1 MPIITNGRPVNL
13 CIDNAETGESVVAT
27 QSDNELEEN
36 VSVLHQGN
44 ATKKSRNK
52 PQEDGVNIE
61 DCNEANNIDMV
72 MRWADSL
79 GSYECVLIW
88 AWVVPVCLLAPCA
101 FMNILLMTYLPPHH
115 CTPPPVPPNFT
126 LPLWLNITIPRND
139 GGNLESCKMYDYGN
153 ISNTNTSL
161 IAAGD
166 KNDLGERYQMAAL
179 NWWTQHQDD
188 QPPNVTTGC
197 LFGYDFSKNY
207 FTETAATE
215 MGWVCDKFY
224 LIEHVLH
231 SSILGNLAGCVIFG
245 ALADKIGRRKV
256 FLILS
261 LKVAILGP
269 IFVFLRDMWFVL
281 RVRFLL
287 SMGLPVIYQIVIISA
302 LEQVRDSRRGMVTS
316 ISSVFFSLGQC
327 TMALLSWLTAH
338 WVTLGLITSL
348 PCLLALVYLKVIEE
362 SPRWLVSRGKLNEAA
377 KVIRRI
383 ARMNDLKPTHEDI
396 LAKLRKY
403 TPNDEDEAKDDP
415 SCHLCGVARYPHLAI
430 RRAFLSLLS
439 TFCSVIKFVGN
450 YPSISCRTA
459 LLTICWT
466 VNQTIYFS
474 IFMKYSMVFKNP
486 FLGFFFT
493 SVVEVPANLL
503 VPLLLRRVGR
513 RSLHTSVMSICAA
526 ALLVTAVLLGQEYEE
541 NILGV
546 QALVLLAKFC
556 TSITFLVTYL
566 QAAELHPTPIR
577 TCATGIA
584 SLIASSF
591 NVATPT
597 IVLAMGKPWHSY
609 LVLGSLG
616 CIGALSSLL
625 LPETA
630 GRLLPQTLEEAETL
644 ERRFCMSFSD
654 SRRPTMTHEIPIEEQ
669 DDQVHK

>member
-13 CIDNAETGESVVAT
+13 CIDNAETGDSAIAREM
-27 QSDNELEEN
+27 DIELTEN
-36 VSVLHQGN
+36 VARSGR
-44 ATKKSRNK
+44 TGKKSRNR
-52 PQEDGVNIE
+52 PQDDGVNTE
-61 DCNEANNIDMV
+61 DCNEATNIDMV

-79 GSYECVLIW
+79 GAYECVLIW

-115 CTPPPVPPNFT
+115 CTPPPVPPNIT
-126 LPLWLNITIPRND
+126 MAAWLNITIPRSDN
-139 GGNLESCKMYDYGN
+139 GNFESCSMYDYVN
-153 ISNTNTSL
+153 ISNTSSSL
-161 IAAGD
+161 GATGD
-166 KNDLGERYQMAAL
+166 DSDLGGRYQMAAL
-179 NWWTQHQDD
+179 SWRTHHPDD
-188 QPPNVTTGC
+188 HPPNVTTGC
-197 LFGYDFSKNY
+197 QFGYEFSKNY

-231 SSILGNLAGCVIFG
+231 SAILGNLAGCVIFG

-256 FLILS
+256 FLLLS
-261 LKVAILGP
+261 LKVAILGSV
-269 IFVFLRDMWFVL
+269 FVFLRDMWFVL
-281 RVRFLL
+281 RVRFVL

-338 WVTLGLITSL
+338 WVTLGLLTSL
-348 PCLLALVYLKVIEE
+348 PCLLAVVYLRVIEE

-383 ARMNDLKPTHEDI
+383 ARMNDLRPTHEDI
-396 LAKLRKY
+396 LAKLRKD
-403 TPNDEDEAKDDP
+403 TTNDEEEAKDEP
-415 SCHLCGVARYPHLAI
+415 SCHFCGVARYPHLAF
-430 RRAFLSLLS
+430 RRAFLSVLS
-439 TFCSVIKFVGN
+439 TFCSVVKFVGH

-459 LLTICWT
+459 LLTVCWT

-474 IFMKYSMVFKNP
+474 IFMKYSLVFKNP

-503 VPLLLRRVGR
+503 VPLLLKRVGR
-513 RSLHTSVMSICAA
+513 RSLHTSVMSICAT
-526 ALLVTAVLLGQEYEE
+526 ALLITAVLLGQDYEE
-541 NILGV
+541 NVLGV

-577 TCATGIA
+577 TCATGVA

-591 NVATPT
+591 NVATPS
-597 IVLAMGKPWHSY
+597 IVLAMEKPWHSY

-630 GRLLPQTLEEAETL
+630 GRLLPQTLDEAESL
-644 ERRFCMSFSD
+644 ERKFCVSLSD
-654 SRRPTMTHEIPIEEQ
+654 SRRPDIPSTRATANSANEINSE
-669 DDQVHK
+669 